1 MGLGI
6 FSVKISISYFEL
18 FNLVIFPQSSMVC
31 NVKSTL
37 QTKTT
42 LVQNVSV
49 KDARVCGCRLVDT
62 KVYFV
67 SGGYTAVFGIE

>member
-49 KDARVCGCRLVDT
+49 KDASVVVVLST
-62 KVYFV
+62 PKYISFH
-67 SGGYTAVFGIE
+67 SAVFGIEWVH